1 MVPNDLVSISISVAH
16 KVWRKVTTTAS
27 VDHSQLAL
35 PIGSTVGI
43 LGGGQLGMMLAE
55 SAKRHGYRTIVRT
68 DDAPGGPAS
77 RIADSEICASYDD
90 DEANER
96 FISEVDVV
104 TAEFENLPESL
115 LVWIAA
121 HKPMR
126 PNPQAIVTCQH
137 RQREKEFLAAN
148 GIPHAGF
155 RVITSA
161 EECVVAFDE
170 LGPKAILKSAAF
182 GYDGRGQIRLDAHN
196 PTRNDASAAWA
207 ELDVPAAVMEQFMPF
222 VSELSIVGAR
232 SQSGDW
238 VAFAPNANVHVN
250 GILDTT
256 TSPANVRPE
265 VAQQAEE
272 IAHNIANKLE
282 YTGTLA
288 VEFFVLADHSLV
300 VNEIAPRP
308 HNSGHHT
315 IDSCT
320 SSQFDLQLRA
330 TLGLPLGDVTQ
341 HSPAVMQNLL
351 GDLWSSGEPNWAA
364 MTAQPGAHLHLY
376 GKSEPRP
383 GRKMGHLTI
392 TSS

>member
-1 MVPNDLVSISISVAH
+1 ME
-16 KVWRKVTTTAS
+16 
-27 VDHSQLAL
+27 LAL
-35 PIGSTVGI
+35 PQGATVGI

-55 SAKRHGYRTIVRT
+55 SAKRHGYRTVVRT

-77 RIADSEICASYDD
+77 QIADAEICAPYDD
-90 DEANER
+90 VDANQS
-96 FISEVDVV
+96 FISQVDVV

-115 LVWIAA
+115 LVWIAER
-121 HKPMR
+121 KPMR

-148 GIPHAGF
+148 AIPHAAF

-161 EECVVAFDE
+161 AECVAALGE

-182 GYDGRGQIRLDAHN
+182 GYDGRGQIRLDAN
-196 PTRNDASAAWA
+196 DPARSDASQAWMM
-207 ELDVPAAVMEQFMPF
+207 LNVPAAVMEQFVPF
-222 VSELSIVGAR
+222 VSEPSIVGAR
-232 SQSGDW
+232 SQHGDW

-256 TSPANVRPE
+256 TAPANVSAE
-265 VAQQAEE
+265 VAQHAEA
-272 IAHNIANKLE
+272 IAHTIADKLD
-282 YTGTLA
+282 YIGTLA
-288 VEFFVLADHSLV
+288 VEFFVLADDTLV

-315 IDSCT
+315 IDSCA

-330 TLGLPLGDVTQ
+330 TVGLDLGDVTQ

-351 GDLWSSGEPNWAA
+351 GDLWSNGEPDWAT
-364 MTAQPGAHLHLY
+364 MIAQPGAHLHLY

-392 TSS
+392 TNSSHQG

>member
-1 MVPNDLVSISISVAH
+1 VELS
-16 KVWRKVTTTAS
+16 
-27 VDHSQLAL
+27 L
-35 PIGSTVGI
+35 PVGSTVGI

-55 SAKRHGYRTIVRT
+55 SAKRHGYRTVLRT

-77 RIADSEICASYDD
+77 RIADAEICAPYDD
-90 DEANER
+90 DQANDR
-96 FISEVDVV
+96 FISQVDVV

-121 HKPMR
+121 RKPMR

-148 GIPHAGF
+148 AIPHAAF

-161 EECVVAFDE
+161 AECVATLGE

-182 GYDGRGQIRLDAHN
+182 GYDGRGQIRLDAN
-196 PTRNDASAAWA
+196 DPARSDASQAWTT
-207 ELDVPAAVMEQFMPF
+207 LNVPAAVMEQFVPF

-232 SQSGDW
+232 SQHGDW

-256 TSPANVRPE
+256 TAPANVSAE
-265 VAQQAEE
+265 VAQQAEA
-272 IAHNIANKLE
+272 IAHTIADRLD
-282 YTGTLA
+282 YIGTLA
-288 VEFFVLADHSLV
+288 VEFFVLADDTLV

-315 IDSCT
+315 IDSCA

-330 TLGLPLGDVTQ
+330 TVGLDLGDITQ

-351 GDLWSSGEPNWAA
+351 GDLWSNGEPDWAT

-376 GKSEPRP
+376 GKAEPRP
-383 GRKMGHLTI
+383 ARKMGHLTVI
-392 TSS
+392 G